1 MKRGEVHVGRASTI
15 IKGLQMELAQ
25 RGGIDSTPKLRAS
38 RWMFNYLV
46 YMLKRAS
53 YLSYASQFIVFCW
66 L

>member
-53 YLSYASQFIVFCW
+53 Y
-66 L
+66 